1 MARVG
6 WEEQGRQVHRCGFA
20 NPWNAISAGVGS
32 QHSSWLELC
41 LEWIFLNESFK
52 QKPWNTQN
60 SSGVQW
66 IGSFIQI
73 LSKTPSTST
82 VSGTFSSDYLFPPTL
97 SAVSIS
103 KELLDHSYFFKGYFT
118 CVYWLKYIVILHKI
132 PGFGTFFLY
141 CTNLHY
147 SLGKWLQFDEQMQ
160 QGLEIWA
167 PERSP
172 KTSLSGWQG
181 KALLSPQKIKFKRKF
196 SSHSFFHLFFSLTW
210 TKVQGGWG
218 KLPQFARSSKNHPL
232 LESIFPS
239 FFNN

>member
-1 MARVG
+1 MPGWNPAQLGLFCRCHPGAAPEMREIHSLPRKRGLAARIQNAAVFLG
-6 WEEQGRQVHRCGFA
+6 LHIWYLHGQGGMGGAGKASSQMWFA

-132 PGFGTFFLY
+132 PGFGTFFSL
-141 CTNLHY
+141 LH
-147 SLGKWLQFDEQMQ
+147 
-160 QGLEIWA
+160 
-167 PERSP
+167 
-172 KTSLSGWQG
+172 
-181 KALLSPQKIKFKRKF
+181 
-196 SSHSFFHLFFSLTW
+196 
-210 TKVQGGWG
+210 
-218 KLPQFARSSKNHPL
+218 
-232 LESIFPS
+232 
-239 FFNN
+239 